1 MRTTQ
6 LWGNF
11 HPVRS
16 SNATGAQESPGESPR
31 GTHAP
36 GQLGLPALSLRAQ
49 GPLTS
54 RKPPSLRHRADTP
67 TVTPPCAAGSAH
79 RAALVGAGRE
89 CARALGSSP
98 ARPVLPPVKRGLGE
112 PNPHSPA
119 QSGSSDGAS
128 PGDICPSQEGTEAT
142 QWAGSRSALTF
153 QAWAAGGRAQE
164 AQGSVRVADGPREPF
179 QEVCDCV
186 YLRVSSTPTREGRH
200 L

>member
-1 MRTTQ
+1 M
-6 LWGNF
+6 LLAV
-11 HPVRS
+11 P
-16 SNATGAQESPGESPR
+16 TGQPWWE
-31 GTHAP
+31 
-36 GQLGLPALSLRAQ
+36 L
-49 GPLTS
+49 
-54 RKPPSLRHRADTP
+54 
-67 TVTPPCAAGSAH
+67 AGSVPEPWA
-79 RAALVGAGRE
+79 
-89 CARALGSSP
+89 
-98 ARPVLPPVKRGLGE
+98 PVLPGLSSLQLKGAWE
-112 PNPHSPA
+112 SPILTARHSPA
-119 QSGSSDGAS
+119 AVTGPS